1 MNPAKI
7 LIPLIAVVV
16 IVSMSVF
23 TVDEREKAILFKLG
37 EIVRSDYEPG
47 LNFKLPVI
55 NNIRKF
61 DGRLLSLD
69 TQPERFLTAEKKDVI
84 VDYFIRWRIA
94 DVEVFYRAA
103 GGDERRA
110 GLLMYQKLNAALRD
124 EFSKRTVVEVVSG
137 ERGQIMDA
145 ATALADEQVREL
157 GIDIEDVR
165 VSRIDLPDEVS
176 DSVYQRMRAERE
188 RVARDFRSRG
198 AEEAEK
204 IRASADRERTVLLAE
219 AYREAQTMRGEGD
232 ARATDTY
239 ARAYGS
245 NQEFYSLYRS
255 LDAYRKSFEGND
267 NIMVIGPKSDF
278 FKYLNDPQPQR

>member
-7 LIPLIAVVV
+7 LIPLVAVVI

-145 ATALADEQVREL
+145 ATSLADEQVRQL

-219 AYREAQTMRGEGD
+219 AYRAAQTMRGEGD